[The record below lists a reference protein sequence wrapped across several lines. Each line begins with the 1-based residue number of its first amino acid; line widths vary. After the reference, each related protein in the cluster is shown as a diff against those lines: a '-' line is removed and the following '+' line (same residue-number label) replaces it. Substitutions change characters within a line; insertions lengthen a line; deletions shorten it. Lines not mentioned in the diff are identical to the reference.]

1 LDDSITDR
9 RSSAEDWFIY
19 GHFLDGAGFPARLV
33 YACYAKAARLAEP
46 DASFQ
51 KSITAAMKQVET
63 RVGSEAAAIRRN
75 PESASRESL
84 ALRR

>member
-1 LDDSITDR
+1 
-9 RSSAEDWFIY
+9 
-19 GHFLDGAGFPARLV
+19 
-33 YACYAKAARLAEP
+33 
-46 DASFQ
+46 
-51 KSITAAMKQVET
+51 MKQVET